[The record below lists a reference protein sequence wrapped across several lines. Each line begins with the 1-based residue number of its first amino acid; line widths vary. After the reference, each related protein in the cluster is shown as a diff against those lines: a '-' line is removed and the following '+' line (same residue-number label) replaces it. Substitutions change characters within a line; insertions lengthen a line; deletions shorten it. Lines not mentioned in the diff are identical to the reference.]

1 MSESINRFFQL
12 VSIAGA
18 CLALAFGPLLLSAG
32 LHQANAQLSQI
43 GSRLFPFGRGLV
55 HAYWAPNVWALY
67 CLLDKASGYV
77 IGRVY
82 GIKSGLDTGTG
93 HSSSSGLVGDFRFT
107 LLPRVSAVVCLLCTI
122 CALLPCLI
130 ALTRRPSPSDKAE
143 TGRQDADRRYVYIP
157 VSTVRLSL
165 TFPIEIL

>member
-1 MSESINRFFQL
+1 MSTSIIRFLQL

-18 CLALAFGPLLLSAG
+18 CLALAFGPLLVSAG
-32 LHQANAQLSQI
+32 LHQANAQLLQI
-43 GSRLFPFGRGLV
+43 GKRLFPFGRGLV

-82 GIKSGLDTGTG
+82 GTRSWLEIGTG
-93 HSSSSGLVGDFRFT
+93 HSSSSGLVGDFRFA

-130 ALTRRPSPSDKAE
+130 ALTRRPLPSEMTE
-143 TGRQDADRRYVYIP
+143 TGRKDAGKRYGYLP
-157 VSTVRLSL
+157 VSTAR
-165 TFPIEIL
+165 